1 MNRQRWLILAGK
13 IGAAEY
19 SVPIAIAVNADKE
32 SAVNA
37 RIRALCNS
45 DPVTA

>member
-32 SAVNA
+32 STVNA
-37 RIRALCNS
+37 RI
-45 DPVTA
+45 